1 MAWYIAALPAT
12 EPTSDS
18 RSRRLGIVSL
28 SFGMAGL
35 VPRDARLGAFALQQ
49 IRTGFRVRQR
59 YLSRYQAANL
69 LIDGRQPA
77 RSMSSRRALWS
88 ASEVAT
94 RFPASMPQSK
104 TEAAR
109 PPFLFATRYRPLPQP
124 PRRVREQGVDQPG
137 LRGEV
142 AAQCLRSAI
151 LARDLVEQTFELG
164 DIAVD
169 RLLEGAVGAVFA
181 RDFVERLLPGWGVQ
195 PLGERLALAALVT
208 VPHFAREVAIHQPAD
223 VERQRFQRIDRRLR
237 CTATGRLSD
246 ACVGAVEQVGPPS
259 VLTAS
264 ACRRD
269 RRDIG
274 AARCRRRACVP
285 RCGPRCAPRCGRWLR
300 LPSRAL
306 PGAVRWRDPA
316 SRHRGRGHDGRRSG
330 SVRRAPRSGRR
341 SPCASVRC
349 CRPPPAASR
358 ARRGAARCGSPR
370 VPGAFRPP
378 SASWPAPSSRTYRS
392 TA

>member
-1 MAWYIAALPAT
+1 MPARPAPSTSTDAPFGSPLSLSGPSYLDSDAKPRLVMAWYIAALPAT

-124 PRRVREQGVDQPG
+124 PRRV
-137 LRGEV
+137 
-142 AAQCLRSAI
+142 
-151 LARDLVEQTFELG
+151 
-164 DIAVD
+164 
-169 RLLEGAVGAVFA
+169 
-181 RDFVERLLPGWGVQ
+181 
-195 PLGERLALAALVT
+195 
-208 VPHFAREVAIHQPAD
+208 
-223 VERQRFQRIDRRLR
+223 
-237 CTATGRLSD
+237 
-246 ACVGAVEQVGPPS
+246 
-259 VLTAS
+259 
-264 ACRRD
+264 
-269 RRDIG
+269 
-274 AARCRRRACVP
+274 
-285 RCGPRCAPRCGRWLR
+285 
-300 LPSRAL
+300 
-306 PGAVRWRDPA
+306 
-316 SRHRGRGHDGRRSG
+316 
-330 SVRRAPRSGRR
+330 
-341 SPCASVRC
+341 
-349 CRPPPAASR
+349 
-358 ARRGAARCGSPR
+358 
-370 VPGAFRPP
+370 
-378 SASWPAPSSRTYRS
+378 
-392 TA
+392 